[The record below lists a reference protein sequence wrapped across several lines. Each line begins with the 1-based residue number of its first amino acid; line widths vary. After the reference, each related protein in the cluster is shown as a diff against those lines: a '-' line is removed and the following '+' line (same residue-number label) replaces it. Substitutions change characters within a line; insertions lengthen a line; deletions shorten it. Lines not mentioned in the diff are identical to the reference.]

1 MTRIFKESL
10 FIVIIAFVF
19 FGLFPLALFKLLAF
33 PKVSAELK
41 QDVKRNLEGV
51 VNKQKDIL
59 TLLWGERRS
68 HARTI
73 SDAIQSAMCIYG
85 SDDFTHLMNGEK
97 EHEYLMLKTQL
108 ECVKADY
115 GYKGI
120 LICDGAGIIQTTTE
134 GEKSLV
140 GTSIMKEEAFLNMQ
154 ETLYDGKTYMSD
166 VIHFS
171 LQGHKQKGNED
182 NLPSLFMSYPIKGKN
197 HDVIGAV
204 LLWMDTSMLNAGMK
218 NVALGITGETYLVNK
233 EGVMLTKSR
242 FSDHIKHTYNTCR
255 TCHKVVDP
263 ETQVITRGVK
273 ECITKK
279 VRGYDVNGYRDYE
292 GITVVG
298 AWSWLENLNMGLIV
312 ELDAD
317 EAFGAIN
324 NINSLVK
331 SLMLV
336 VIIPAIILAILIHK
350 KLRTG
355 YLLKDLP
362 LPKKTLLGVSCII
375 IFGFVIAILD
385 SYQLRKELGYI
396 REQKY
401 KINNPLN
408 VLGSMVTHRDEDF
421 IQDKIYKLRQEYH
434 ILKSENAL
442 HKEMKESERVKRN
455 TEQSLEKTVVTWELK
470 P

>member
-1 MTRIFKESL
+1 MTRIFKESI

-19 FGLFPLALFKLLAF
+19 FGLFPLTLFKLLAF
-33 PKVSAELK
+33 PKASAELK
-41 QDVKRNLEGV
+41 QEVKRNLEGV
-51 VNKQKDIL
+51 VGKQKEIL
-59 TLLWGERRS
+59 TLLWEERRS

-73 SDAIQSAMCIYG
+73 SDAIQSSWYIYG
-85 SDDFTHLMNGEK
+85 SDDFTPLINGEK
-97 EHEYLMLKTQL
+97 EHEYIRLKTQL

-120 LICDGAGIIQTTTE
+120 LICDGAGIIQTATE
-134 GEKSLV
+134 SEKSLV
-140 GTSIMKEEAFLNMQ
+140 GANIMKEDAFRNVQ
-154 ETLYDGKTYMSD
+154 ETLYDGKTYMTD

-171 LQGHKQKGNED
+171 LPENTQKGNED
-182 NLPSLFMSYPIKGKN
+182 NVPSLFMSYPIKGKN
-197 HDVIGAV
+197 HDVTGAV

-218 NVALGITGETYLVNK
+218 NVALGITGETYLVNN

-242 FSDHIKHTYNTCR
+242 FSDHIKHTHNTGK
-255 TCHKVVDP
+255 TFFKVVDP
-263 ETQVITRGVK
+263 ETQMMTKGVK
-273 ECITKK
+273 ECIARKGY
-279 VRGYDVNGYRDYE
+279 GYDVDGYRDYE

-298 AWSWLENLNMGLIV
+298 AWRWLENLNMGLVV

-336 VIIPAIILAILIHK
+336 VIIPAFVLAILIHK

-355 YLLKDLP
+355 YLLKGLT
-362 LPKKTLLGVSCII
+362 LPKKALLGVSCII
-375 IFGFVIAILD
+375 ILGFVIAILD
-385 SYQLRKELGYI
+385 GYQLRRELGYI
-396 REQKY
+396 REQRY

-408 VLGSMVTHRDEDF
+408 VLGSMVTQRDEDF
-421 IQDKIYKLRQEYH
+421 IKDKVHKLRQEYH
-434 ILKSENAL
+434 ILKSDNTF
-442 HKEMKESERVKRN
+442 HKEIKESERVKRN
-455 TEQSLEKTVVTWELK
+455 AEQPVEKTVATWELK